1 MSCENYTRFNNV
13 TSLNDHQLIS
23 QLEENIKT
31 FLDWGFLNI
40 GGFVNVKIPNSGL
53 FGGNFSDLKS
63 SDQPGYTPGQV
74 WQAPKKEWVWETGVS
89 YNGTSPNRISGVYV
103 SNTFYPSPTGSGT
116 IGYNINYPLGQ
127 IVFNKPLA
135 ASTPVKLEY
144 SYRWCQV
151 LKGGSNEFL
160 TQLQGESYSPSPDI
174 NLKNKGDYQISSSH
188 RIQMPCIIIE
198 PIARSYSKPWQM
210 GSHDFAVDQDILLH
224 VFAENYHD
232 KIKITD
238 IIRFQKE
245 KVIRLYDS
253 LKVVKSG
260 ANPLD
265 HKGSLNI
272 NGKNYSD
279 LVNNPE
285 YLWNKCFFK
294 EISLLDM
301 ETTNK
306 NLYWCTLRLTAEV
319 IL

>member
-1 MSCENYTRFNNV
+1 
-13 TSLNDHQLIS
+13 
-23 QLEENIKT
+23 
-31 FLDWGFLNI
+31 
-40 GGFVNVKIPNSGL
+40 
-53 FGGNFSDLKS
+53 
-63 SDQPGYTPGQV
+63 
-74 WQAPKKEWVWETGVS
+74 
-89 YNGTSPNRISGVYV
+89 
-103 SNTFYPSPTGSGT
+103 
-116 IGYNINYPLGQ
+116 
-127 IVFNKPLA
+127 VFNKPLA

-160 TQLQGESYSPSPDI
+160 TQLQGESYSPVPDI

-188 RIQMPCIIIE
+188 RVQMPCIIIE

-260 ANPLD
+260 VNPLD

-301 ETTNK
+301 ETGNK